1 MSDSE
6 IRSQKSKVSSRLSAH
21 CAPTT
26 DLRPLTSSSRS
37 GVTIIEVLF
46 AILVTSVGLLGA
58 IALFPVASAQ
68 ARRARLND
76 MVGLAGR
83 SAFHDF
89 DARGLRRPD
98 RWLVWDAQR
107 PPALGGPGFVPA
119 LSVSNLR
126 TAESFCI
133 DPRMMASHT
142 KSVLTGGVITG
153 QFMDNQSAS
162 LTGGGY
168 AVQTFPYV
176 EPYVDTNSSTIWDAA
191 EGYADLNGNGT
202 HDPPQYASA
211 LFTDGFGRSF
221 DSSLMRRVTLWDG
234 GNLPSGA
241 KRAMTLPMANSIFQV
256 EDDVS
261 YQRPENGN
269 NATNRADASKQ
280 NASFLPTGTGN
291 SWGRRLSDGK
301 ISWFATIVPIFD
313 VSYVPSDEYTLSVVM
328 LYDRPS
334 RLDTLDATMERVV
347 NGTFQDPNAST
358 GGEILLTSPS
368 AEQLKLRPND
378 WLMVSGSYIV
388 PGAPLP
394 NYPITRSQWYRVAE
408 CDQEPE
414 PVPTG
419 GFQLYATLVGQDWN
433 MNFAHPPTATGSGNV
448 RVTLVQGAFAVYE
461 KTIRLEYGS
470 SF

>member
-1 MSDSE
+1 MS
-6 IRSQKSKVSSRLSAH
+6 KP
-21 CAPTT
+21 CALTS
-26 DLRPLTSSSRS
+26 DFRPLTSFSRS

-89 DARGLRRPD
+89 DARGMGRPD
-98 RWLVWDAQR
+98 RWLAWDAQR
-107 PPALGGPGFVPA
+107 PAALGGPAFVPA
-119 LSVSNLR
+119 LSVSNLK

-142 KSVLTGGVITG
+142 SSILASGVITG
-153 QFMDNQSAS
+153 QFMGNQSAS
-162 LTGGGY
+162 GNPPGGGY
-168 AVQTFPYV
+168 AVQTFPYL
-176 EPYVDTNSSTIWDAA
+176 EPYVDTNNSSIFDST
-191 EGYADLNGNGT
+191 EGYVDLNGNGA
-202 HDPPQYASA
+202 HDPPEYSA
-211 LFTDGFGRSF
+211 TIFTDPVSGKSF
-221 DSSLMRRVTLWDG
+221 DSSLMRRITLWDG
-234 GNLPSGA
+234 GYMPNGM
-241 KRAMTLPMANSIFQV
+241 KRTMTLPMANSIFQI

-269 NATNRADASKQ
+269 NNSNRADASKQ

-291 SWGRRLSDGK
+291 SWGRRLADGK

-313 VSYVPSDEYTLSVVM
+313 VSGLPSDEYTLSVVM

-334 RLDTLDATMERVV
+334 RLDALDATMERVV
-347 NGTFQDPNAST
+347 NGTLQSDGAT
-358 GGEILLTSPS
+358 GGEILLTSLSPNPD
-368 AEQLKLRPND
+368 QLKVRPND
-378 WLMVSGSYIV
+378 WVMVSGTYDVSRT
-388 PGAPLP
+388 GAGP
-394 NYPITRSQWYRVAE
+394 YVTRFQWYRVAE

-414 PVPTG
+414 ATASG
-419 GFQLYATLVGQDWN
+419 GFQMYATLVGQDWN
-433 MNFAHPPTATGSGNV
+433 MNFAHPPTAIGTGNV

-461 KTIRLEYGS
+461 KTISLEYGS
-470 SF
+470 TF